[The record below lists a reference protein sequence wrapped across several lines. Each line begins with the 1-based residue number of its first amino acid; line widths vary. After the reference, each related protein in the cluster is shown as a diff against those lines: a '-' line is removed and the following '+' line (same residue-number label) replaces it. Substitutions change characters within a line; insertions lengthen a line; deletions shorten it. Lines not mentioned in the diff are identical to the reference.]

1 MKARKLSSTIS
12 IMGVVASLTGAAQAQ
27 QNGSMWGLDY
37 VLAPETTHLLLPARS
52 ISSEP
57 GLVTSVR
64 WASQQPALV
73 VMTQPSPFVASDFM
87 ASLMKQTKLPVQT
100 ISLWT
105 PGEKVIRP
113 VMTGTSLYLSSFNVV
128 PETRIGLLNLF
139 VGDGQEIQMFSLNG
153 GQGKRTKLPEEVS
166 GEVIVSKSR
175 PWAMMIGSTYKG
187 KIATVSINLLN
198 LQTGEWMESYNTR
211 EQPFSYSG
219 SLYLEKDDQVA
230 IALRGVNGQ
239 QGQTAIFDPL
249 NGKVA
254 KILPFESFSEL
265 FKEAKKSAPVPLYR
279 AVSTQERNA
288 QGRGPTDVLRVTI
301 KPDLVAGGGAPSSFF
316 LPGVTMGE
324 VSGDDRYLAVVSSN
338 MIGIREFAQTKTDA
352 FKTLLAQHEAQTLL
366 NAAKQV
372 GIAFIM
378 YSADNDDRFPGSESW
393 QFELQAYLK
402 NKDLMNGFDFKL
414 GGKTLSGIEDPS
426 KTVLGTIQGQFGTA
440 TVYAD
445 GSAKWTVNR

>member
-1 MKARKLSSTIS
+1 
-12 IMGVVASLTGAAQAQ
+12 
-27 QNGSMWGLDY
+27 
-37 VLAPETTHLLLPARS
+37 
-52 ISSEP
+52 
-57 GLVTSVR
+57 
-64 WASQQPALV
+64 
-73 VMTQPSPFVASDFM
+73 
-87 ASLMKQTKLPVQT
+87 MKQTKLPVQT

-105 PGEKVIRP
+105 PGEKVMRP

-175 PWAMMIGSTYKG
+175 PWAMMIGSSYKG

-211 EQPFSYSG
+211 EQPLSYSG

-254 KILPFESFSEL
+254 KILPFESFSEF
-265 FKEAKKSAPVPLYR
+265 FKEAKKSSRVPLYR
-279 AVSTQERNA
+279 AISTQERSA
-288 QGRGPTDVLRVTI
+288 QGRAPTDILRVTI
-301 KPDLVAGGGAPSSFF
+301 KPDIVAGGGAPPSFF

-324 VSGDDRYLAVVSSN
+324 VSGDDKYLAVVSSN

-402 NKDLMNGFDFKL
+402 NKDLMTGFDFKL
-414 GGKTLSGIEDPS
+414 GGKTLSGIEDPA

-445 GSAKWTVNR
+445 GSARWTANK